1 MSAVLANA
9 KTAVFFRLLG
19 FLLIHVRTDHV
30 DIAIDTEES
39 GTEKKELSDK
49 DDDRM
54 VNDSSGRQQQCHDRQ
69 DHCYD
74 PRGKC
79 ELLFHGRW
87 DGVKV

>member
-9 KTAVFFRLLG
+9 KTAGFVFLG
-19 FLLIHVRTDHV
+19 FLLVHVRLDHV

-54 VNDSSGRQQQCHDRQ
+54 VNDS
-69 DHCYD
+69 
-74 PRGKC
+74 
-79 ELLFHGRW
+79 HGR
-87 DGVKV
+87 

>member
-54 VNDSSGRQQQCHDRQ
+54 VNDSSGRQQQGHDRQ

-79 ELLFHGRW
+79 ELLFHGRCES
-87 DGVKV
+87 VKV